1 MKKSFHYAWV
11 NAAVCMLVLFAC
23 GTVCQTYGVFLRPIA
38 ADLGVGMGK
47 VSGAITVLNCVVALS
62 GPLAAGIVDRFGMR
76 RVLPLALLGV
86 AAALAALSSARTLA
100 AVYILYAVCG
110 CGLYYG
116 LYFLCPYIVN
126 RWYRTRVAET
136 IALIITA
143 MAVGGAVGNL
153 VLGNLITAA
162 GWRSAYRMEAI
173 FLCAAAVIAFL
184 LLRDDPADKGCRPF
198 GAAEKTAGPVM
209 QTDCKGGRGLTA
221 VSALKR
227 PEFHLLVFYVAA
239 MQFCVGMQSQIPNL
253 ALSVGLSAAV
263 GASAAS
269 VNSLGGIPA
278 KALLSLLNVR
288 IGVVRSVL
296 LYNAVGIAGLLG
308 ILFFP
313 NSVGIHLFAI
323 LFGFA
328 IGSTTVQL
336 PLMSNRLF
344 GGSEAYGKIH
354 ARIVLI
360 SGLLATPSSL
370 LAGTVY
376 DKTGNYTLFLILLAV
391 LLAAAAVLAA
401 RAWRLAGKDGGSVSA

>member
-1 MKKSFHYAWV
+1 MKKDFHYAWV

-38 ADLGVGMGK
+38 VDLGVGMGK

-62 GPLAAGIVDRFGMR
+62 GPMAAGIVDRFGMR

-86 AAALAALSSARTLA
+86 AAALTALTAARTLG
-100 AVYILYAVCG
+100 VIYILYAVCG

-143 MAVGGAVGNL
+143 MAVGGAAGNL
-153 VLGNLITAA
+153 VLGNLITVA

-184 LLRDDPADKGCRPF
+184 LLRDDPADEGCQPF
-198 GAAEKTAGPVM
+198 GAAEKTAGLAM
-209 QTDCKGGRGLTA
+209 QTDYKGGRGLTA
-221 VSALKR
+221 VSVLRR
-227 PEFHLLVFYVAA
+227 PEFYLLVFYVAA

-253 ALSVGLSAAV
+253 AMSVGLSAAV

-278 KALLSLLNVR
+278 KALLSLLNVK

-308 ILFFP
+308 VLFFP
-313 NSVGIHLFAI
+313 NSAGIHLFAA

-328 IGSTTVQL
+328 IGSTMVQL
-336 PLMSNRLF
+336 PLMSNRFF

-354 ARIVLI
+354 ARIVLV

-376 DKTGNYTLFLILLAV
+376 DKTGKYTLFLILLAA

-401 RAWRLAGKDGGSVSA
+401 RAWRLAGKDDGSVSA